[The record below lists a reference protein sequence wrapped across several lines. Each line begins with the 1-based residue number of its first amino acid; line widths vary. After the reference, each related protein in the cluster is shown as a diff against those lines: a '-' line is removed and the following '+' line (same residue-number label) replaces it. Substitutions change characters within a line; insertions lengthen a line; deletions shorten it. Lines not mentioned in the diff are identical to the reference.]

1 MNRAIRIHRTGG
13 PECLQLEEVEVP
25 GPARGEVVLR
35 HLAIGV
41 NFLDCYHRSGLYPV
55 PLPAGLGSEAVGVV
69 EALGD
74 GVQGVAVGDRVG
86 YAGDVP
92 PGAYADRRTVP
103 AWRLVGIPAEVDDVT
118 AAAVLLKGL
127 TAEYLVRRV
136 FKVGPGHRVLVHAAA
151 GGVGSLLCQWL
162 RHLDATVFGVV
173 SSDEKAAAALANGCH
188 HVAVSPREDFVAVVR
203 EITKDR
209 GVDVVY
215 DGVGQDTLRGSL
227 RCLRRRGM
235 LVSFG
240 NASGRPGPVELAEL
254 QSGGSLF
261 VTRPTLHDYTATR
274 QELVAAAEALWK
286 LVRPGVLKA
295 RLDRT
300 FPLAAAAE
308 AHRRLEARL
317 STGAMVLLP

>member
-1 MNRAIRIHRTGG
+1 
-13 PECLQLEEVEVP
+13 
-25 GPARGEVVLR
+25 
-35 HLAIGV
+35 
-41 NFLDCYHRSGLYPV
+41 
-55 PLPAGLGSEAVGVV
+55 VV
-69 EALGD
+69 EMLGD
-74 GVQGVAVGDRVG
+74 GVQGVQVGDRVG

-92 PGAYADRRTVP
+92 PGSYADRRTVP

-127 TAEYLVRRV
+127 TAEFLVRRV

-173 SSDEKAAAALANGCH
+173 SSDEKATAALANGCH
-188 HVAVSPREDFVAVVR
+188 HVVVSPREDFVAVVR

-215 DGVGQDTLRGSL
+215 DGVGKDTLRGSL

-240 NASGRPGPVELAEL
+240 NASGRPGAVELAEL

-261 VTRPTLHDYTATR
+261 LTRPTLHDYTATR
-274 QELVAAAEALWK
+274 QELVGAADALWK
-286 LVRPGVLKA
+286 LVRPGVLKV

-300 FPLAAAAE
+300 FPLAAAEE